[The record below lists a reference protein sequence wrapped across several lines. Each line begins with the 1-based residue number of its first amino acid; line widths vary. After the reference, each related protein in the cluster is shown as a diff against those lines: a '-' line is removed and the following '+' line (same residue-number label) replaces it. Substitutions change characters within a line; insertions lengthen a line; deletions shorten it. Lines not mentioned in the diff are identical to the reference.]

1 MRAGFGQEF
10 LPQDPGRLCEKNG
23 GVSKRI
29 RRRPRRSETLEREP
43 QPEVYA
49 LKVECLAALEQMSE
63 QGLIDLYYGDE
74 SRISLQPCVPYAWQ
88 FKDEAVFMPSTKGAG
103 LNCFALLSRANECRF
118 ETTTQTIDSAFIA
131 TQLESLSFGLER
143 ITVVVLDNAPP
154 HVAKQ
159 VQERRPFWQKRG
171 LFLFY
176 LPSYS
181 PHLNIVEVLWR
192 HLKYQW
198 LRPQDDLDT
207 QALFYQVRQALAAVG
222 TLLHIRFKAFQ
233 LGLT

>member
-1 MRAGFGQEF
+1 
-10 LPQDPGRLCEKNG
+10 
-23 GVSKRI
+23 
-29 RRRPRRSETLEREP
+29 
-43 QPEVYA
+43 
-49 LKVECLAALEQMSE
+49 MSE
-63 QGLIDLYYGDE
+63 HGLIDLYYGDE

-88 FKDEAVFMPSTKGAG
+88 FKGEEVFMPSTQGAG

-118 ETTTQTIDSAFIA
+118 ETTTRTIDSAFIA

-154 HVAKQ
+154 HVAKR

-171 LFLFY
+171 LFVFY

-181 PHLNIVEVLWR
+181 PHLNIVETLWR
-192 HLKYQW
+192 HLKYHW
-198 LRPQDDLDT
+198 LRPQDYLDT
-207 QALFYQVRQALAAVG
+207 QTLFYQVRQALAAVG
-222 TLLHIRFKAFQ
+222 TLLQIRFKSFQ